1 MDSRRTFVTHM
12 IGLIAT
18 PVLLS
23 GCRRSSQPEDE
34 ARKPAD
40 PGLAPEPLG
49 SPLPQIEPILR
60 VRVFRVRE
68 PGVTITLGE
77 EGRPF
82 RARYLGYEGTGLDLS
97 GPLTVSWGL
106 REWIIQEAD
115 GRVTRVEADDELE
128 LTTIDN
134 LPILLE
140 PRGRRY
146 PGSIRLHR
154 RSDEGEGAFDVINHV
169 ALESYLPGV
178 LASELFSHW
187 RRETYLAQA
196 VAARSFAC
204 SEQAY
209 FSTRRHYD
217 LTDTISSQVYAGT
230 VDRRV
235 AYQAVRETRGVVLSH
250 DERLVPGYYSS
261 CCGGLASR
269 AVDVIGPSPIN
280 RIAPLNGRSEP
291 DVCTEAPVY
300 EWKVR
305 RKADEFRKRLAAY
318 GEYRQIASLASL
330 ESLASI
336 ELDETNPHG
345 RPVSFQL
352 VDANGKSFRLDAEKL
367 MRAANFSN
375 DDITAPRET
384 LKSSFVTVTFENGD
398 LAFAGHGFG
407 HGSGLCQYGAEKLSR
422 SGKSFQEILT
432 WYYPGASLLESY

>member
-1 MDSRRTFVTHM
+1 MDSRRTFFTHM

-18 PVLLS
+18 PALLT
-23 GCRRSSQPEDE
+23 GCGGNSQPEDE
-34 ARKPAD
+34 ARKPAE
-40 PGLAPEPLG
+40 PVSAPELVG
-49 SPLPQIEPILR
+49 SPLPEIEPILR

-68 PGVTITLGE
+68 PGVIITLGE
-77 EGRPF
+77 EGRPL
-82 RARYLGYEGTGLDLS
+82 RARNLGYEGTGLELS
-97 GPLTVSWGL
+97 GPLTVTLGL
-106 REWIIQEAD
+106 REWIIREAG
-115 GRVTRVEADDELE
+115 GRVTMVEADDELE
-128 LTTIDN
+128 LSPIDD

-154 RSDEGEGAFDVINHV
+154 RSDEGDGAFDVINHV

-187 RRETYLAQA
+187 KRETYLAQA

-204 SEQAY
+204 SERAY
-209 FSTRRHYD
+209 FRTRRHYD
-217 LTDTISSQVYAGT
+217 LADTISSQVYAGT
-230 VDRRV
+230 VDRSV
-235 AYQAVRETRGVVLSH
+235 ADQAVRETRGVVLSH

-280 RIAPLNGRSEP
+280 RIAPLNGRSGP

-300 EWKVR
+300 EWKVQR
-305 RKADEFRKRLAAY
+305 NAAEFRKRLAAY
-318 GEYRQIASLASL
+318 GEYRQIDSLATL
-330 ESLASI
+330 DGIASI

-345 RPVSFQL
+345 RPVSYQL

-384 LKSSFVTVTFENGD
+384 LKSSFVTVTIENGD
-398 LAFAGHGFG
+398 LVFAGHGFG
-407 HGSGLCQYGAEKLSR
+407 HGTGLCQYGAEKLAR
-422 SGKSFQEILT
+422 SGKSYQEILD
-432 WYYPGASLLESY
+432 WYYPGAALLESY